1 MVPRIFPELPGKLRV
16 QRNQSVKAFF
26 SQGTTESG
34 KTWTHRQARTAKY
47 DVVSTV
53 GVQSCAC
60 LLSQGGTNCRG
71 STFSN

>member
-1 MVPRIFPELPGKLRV
+1 MVLSIFSELPGKPRV

-34 KTWTHRQARTAKY
+34 KTWTHRQARTAKH
-47 DVVSTV
+47 DVVSAV

-60 LLSQGGTNCRG
+60 LLSQGETNYRAPH
-71 STFSN
+71 